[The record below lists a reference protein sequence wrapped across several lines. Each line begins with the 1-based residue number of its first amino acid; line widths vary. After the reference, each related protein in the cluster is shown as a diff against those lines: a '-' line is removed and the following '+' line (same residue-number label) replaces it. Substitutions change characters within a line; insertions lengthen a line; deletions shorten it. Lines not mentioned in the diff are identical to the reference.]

1 MLGPEHFMIHERL
14 KSVINADEPDKNSRR
29 STEAEA
35 EVAAMLRL
43 IIALP
48 EFGILPNVQST
59 GRPPKAPFLF
69 ELYNRQ
75 R

>member
-1 MLGPEHFMIHERL
+1 MTHERL
-14 KSVINADEPDKNSRR
+14 KSVINAVEPDKNSRR

-43 IIALP
+43 IIAIP
-48 EFGILPNVQST
+48 GFGILPRVQST
-59 GRPPKAPFLF
+59 GCPPKAPFLF
-69 ELYNRQ
+69 ELCNRQ